1 LQSIVVSLLAIG
13 LVGCAVPEANETS
26 GESRAMGQDDSISL
40 PPKQAEL
47 RSPSGE
53 YLFVFET
60 VPGAKPPRST
70 GTLFRTTDG
79 ERTILWS
86 RELPQEYR
94 ARFGAVSDGGRV
106 LLLDEWINVASPYA
120 VMVLSPQGELIAQ
133 HDFDAVAAV
142 LGVSRNEIVAAA
154 RTGWWIQAPPSIV
167 AGSEVATVAAAGK
180 LIAISLLD
188 GSLSINR

>member
-1 LQSIVVSLLAIG
+1 LQSIIVSLLAIG
-13 LVGCAVPEANETS
+13 LAACAAPEANETPR
-26 GESRAMGQDDSISL
+26 EPQAMGQDDSISF
-40 PPKQAEL
+40 PPERSEL

-53 YLFVFET
+53 YVFVFET
-60 VPGAKPPRST
+60 IPGAKPPRST
-70 GTLFRTTDG
+70 GTLFRITNG

-86 RELPQEYR
+86 HELPQEYR

-120 VMVLSPQGELIAQ
+120 VMVLSPHGELIAQ

-142 LGVSRNEIVAAA
+142 LGVARNEIVAAA
-154 RTGWWIQAPPSIV
+154 ETGWWIQAPPSIE

-180 LIAISLLD
+180 LVAISLVD